1 MYPLPIGKTDQ
12 PFNPDRVFAIP
23 PDARRKHVAIFGKSG
38 VGKSVLMGN
47 MVASDIRHGLGVTV
61 LDPHGGLVERV
72 LEMVP
77 RSRTNDVIYF
87 TPSDPNRVLGINIL
101 DVAGE
106 KQRTLAV
113 SHLLSIFNAFW
124 ADSWG
129 PRMEDI
135 LRNTA
140 FALIEQPH
148 PQSLLAIPRLLNDPV
163 YRRQILKYISN
174 PAVREFFRVYDEVW
188 DKRFRAEAIAPV
200 LNKVNAF
207 ITNPLLR
214 AIIGQPVS
222 SFDFRWLM
230 DTRKIFLCDLSKG
243 ALGEDVSALLGS
255 LVFSKLTLAA
265 LSRQDVSEDKRPI
278 HILYADEVQ
287 NFAHG
292 AKLPTILSEARK
304 YNLVLTVASQTISQL
319 PRESVDAIFGNC
331 ATIISFRVGGE
342 DAETLKREFA
352 TLLPASELQDLTEYK
367 AYVRT
372 MSADRPAMPSGPH
385 LVTTFP
391 PFRPEGTENQK
402 ERVIETSLRRWARPR
417 ADVEAQIARFFQ
429 AEAPQPHRTFVNKS
443 LG

>member
-1 MYPLPIGKTDQ
+1 MYPLPIGKFDP
-12 PFNPDRVFAIP
+12 PFNPDSVFSVP

-38 VGKSVLMGN
+38 TGKSVLMGN
-47 MVASDIRHGLGVTV
+47 MLFSDIRHGLGVTV
-61 LDPHGGLVERV
+61 LDPHGGLVERA
-72 LEMVP
+72 LEMIP

-87 TPSDPNRVLGINIL
+87 RPYDLDRVLGINIL
-101 DVAGE
+101 DVTGE
-106 KQRTLAV
+106 KERALAV
-113 SHLLSIFNAFW
+113 SHLLSIFKALW

-129 PRMEDI
+129 PRMEDV
-135 LRNTA
+135 LRNAA
-140 FALIEQPH
+140 FALIEQPQ
-148 PQSLLAIPRLLNDPV
+148 PQSLLAIPRLLNDPN
-163 YRRQILKYISN
+163 YRRQILKHVSN
-174 PAVREFFRVYDEVW
+174 PAVQAFFHVYDAVW
-188 DKRFRAEAIAPV
+188 DKRFRAEAISPV

-222 SFDFRWLM
+222 SFDFRWMM
-230 DTRKIFLCDLSKG
+230 DNEKILLCDLSKG

-265 LSRQDVSEDKRPI
+265 LSRQDVLENERPI
-278 HILYADEVQ
+278 HFLYADEVQ

-304 YNLVLTVASQTISQL
+304 YNLVLTIATQTISQL
-319 PRESVDAIFGNC
+319 PREAADAVFGNC

-372 MSADRPAMPSGPH
+372 MTSDRPAMPTGPH

-391 PFRPEGTENQK
+391 PVAPEGIENEKQ
-402 ERVIETSLRRWARPR
+402 RVIDTSLHRWTRPR
-417 ADVEAQIARFFQ
+417 AE
-429 AEAPQPHRTFVNKS
+429 VNAALDKFLS
-443 LG
+443 SPS